1 MAMQPTI
8 ARQNGRGVWLYKRT
22 LRCCISDFFSS
33 ATKTLLH
40 WLFTDAGIRRWNASS
55 SRIRS
60 SRSDQLADSF
70 MCRQSGR
77 LYSQTPLPFW
87 RAMAGCI
94 AICSRAIAKPLVRFF
109 LVLHKPMDVLFHCM
123 IIKRLQLKRKKYFF
137 PIQAS
142 SPQYSFHISGNR
154 GYDSNRVRFHV
165 YRKRMTILDSLQH
178 PWIKVCPTTTTY
190 EAVIKHIIILTL
202 G

>member
-1 MAMQPTI
+1 MSCTPQ
-8 ARQNGRGVWLYKRT
+8 
-22 LRCCISDFFSS
+22 S
-33 ATKTLLH
+33 LLSKKSEM
-40 WLFTDAGIRRWNASS
+40 R
-55 SRIRS
+55 
-60 SRSDQLADSF
+60 
-70 MCRQSGR
+70 RQSGR

-87 RAMAGCI
+87 QAMTGCI
-94 AICSRAIAKPLVRFF
+94 AICSRAVAEPLVRFF
-109 LVLHKPMDVLFHCM
+109 SPAQTNRRAVSLRDYKKASVEEE
-123 IIKRLQLKRKKYFF
+123 IIYFF

-142 SPQYSFHISGNR
+142 STQYSFHISGNR

-190 EAVIKHIIILTL
+190 EAVIKHIIILTI